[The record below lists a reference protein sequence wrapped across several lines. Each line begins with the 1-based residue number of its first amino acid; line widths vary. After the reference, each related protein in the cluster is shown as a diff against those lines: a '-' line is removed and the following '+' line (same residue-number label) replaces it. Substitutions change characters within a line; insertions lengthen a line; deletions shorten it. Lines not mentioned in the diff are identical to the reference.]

1 MKAKDIVMHKQ
12 MSDVSQIAEEFKMS
26 EASIKTWLYTMK
38 SGKTGFKTIAPFA
51 DLDKMNAAANTMSGE
66 REFNLNVFYATMG
79 VLLGLMIDGITVFIL
94 GKSIDRIWFPSTL
107 ILPGLIGSFAW
118 IPFYAIHRK
127 KKVRLQE
134 AVMNV
139 TEDALLGW
147 LKSRYNVSVNDAE
160 IDALVHLMTVKI
172 PDGLFNDTSGNT
184 WRLKSERDTSEYS
197 LEAHWLLYKRTN
209 TVS

>member
-38 SGKTGFKTIAPFA
+38 SGKTGFKTIVPVA

-66 REFNLNVFYATMG
+66 REFNLNVFYAAMG

-197 LEAHWLLYKRTN
+197 LEAHWLLYKRMN

>member
-38 SGKTGFKTIAPFA
+38 SGKTRFKTVVPFA
-51 DLDKMNAAANTMSGE
+51 RLDKMNAAANTMSDE
-66 REFNLNVFYATMG
+66 REFNLNVFYAAMG
-79 VLLGLMIDGITVFIL
+79 VLLGLIVDGITVFIF

-184 WRLKSERDTSEYS
+184 WRLKSERNTSEYS
-197 LEAHWLLYKRTN
+197 LEAHWLLYKRMN